1 MSDLEYIRQ
10 VHESWL
16 ADLEELAIQAITSND
31 WDAFYA
37 HVVDFQNE
45 HDLHGV
51 TGIVIAEKFDRVQP
65 LDTEKEP
72 LKSDTSR

>member
-16 ADLEELAIQAITSND
+16 ADLEGLAIQAIASGN

-51 TGIVIAEKFDRVQP
+51 TGIEIGDETND
-65 LDTEKEP
+65 
-72 LKSDTSR
+72 SN

>member
-1 MSDLEYIRQ
+1 MSDLDYIRQ

-16 ADLEELAIQAITSND
+16 ADLEGLAIQAIASND

-45 HDLHGV
+45 HELHGV
-51 TGIVIAEKFDRVQP
+51 TGIAIGDETNDSNGNTRSHTYHAQNAE
-65 LDTEKEP
+65 
-72 LKSDTSR
+72 S